1 MLVKLIYLILGSIFS
16 GSIYVLKPIVLML
29 QILEKTH
36 DIKKSKNVN
45 IFDLCMMKAF
55 LRVRQSKSE
64 WMRIEFETFFG
75 VGPHK
80 TSASAWTVE
89 TTWRQSYK
97 INLSPNK

>member
-1 MLVKLIYLILGSIFS
+1 MY
-16 GSIYVLKPIVLML
+16 
-29 QILEKTH
+29 
-36 DIKKSKNVN
+36 D
-45 IFDLCMMKAF
+45 KAF

-89 TTWRQSYK
+89 TTRRQSYK